1 MHQRK
6 DLRTILPFQ
15 IYGAQFKMTF
25 FLILFIPSQTKQKNE
40 KGTARFFTSLVCL
53 TLSVRF
59 TTYRFLRSEVF
70 KIASD
75 VKTKCSSSHRI
86 VHALV
91 RFIIHFKYVR
101 DSLCELCVFVVVV
114 VVVSRRRLSFSP
126 VFVCTSCWPFV
137 ALFLAKA
144 YKWSEGIPDNGE
156 KLYLL
161 HSSHLAC
168 GKCGFRLDEK

>member
-1 MHQRK
+1 MFTNSPDPTNLEIPISAIIPFLAIMHQRK

-25 FLILFIPSQTKQKNE
+25 FLILFITSQTKQKNE

-126 VFVCTSCWPFV
+126 VFCLHILLTFRCTFSGQ
-137 ALFLAKA
+137 
-144 YKWSEGIPDNGE
+144 SIQMI
-156 KLYLL
+156 
-161 HSSHLAC
+161 
-168 GKCGFRLDEK
+168 